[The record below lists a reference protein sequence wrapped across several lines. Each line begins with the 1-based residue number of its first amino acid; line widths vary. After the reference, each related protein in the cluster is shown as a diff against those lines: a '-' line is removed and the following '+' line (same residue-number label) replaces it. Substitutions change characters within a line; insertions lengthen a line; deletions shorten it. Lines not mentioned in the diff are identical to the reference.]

1 MIWHAINAICS
12 NLFSRAACG
21 VELDETFIVTG
32 GLDSSAPSK
41 TLKTVTKEILHLMCS
56 WGFDV

>member
-1 MIWHAINAICS
+1 MQYVVS

-41 TLKTVTKEILHLMCS
+41 TLKTVTKEILHLMC
-56 WGFDV
+56 F